1 MTYHVLVQFD
11 VPPSKR
17 DAFVA
22 AGLFDAEGSL
32 ANEPGTLRFEVI
44 RDEDNPNRIYLDEVY
59 TSREAF
65 EEHCNNETIK
75 KFYER
80 VDSYA
85 YGPNFLF
92 KGYRAEPKAG

>member
-11 VPPSKR
+11 VPPAKR
-17 DAFVA
+17 EEFAA
-22 AGLFDAEGSL
+22 AGLFDAQGSL

-44 RDEDNPNRIYLDEVY
+44 RDEDNANRFYLDEVY

-65 EEHCNNETIK
+65 EAHCAEETIK
-75 KFYER
+75 GFYEL

-85 YGPNFLF
+85 QGPNFLF
-92 KGYRAEPKAG
+92 KGERVETGAH

>member
-17 DAFVA
+17 EDFVA

-44 RDEDNPNRIYLDEVY
+44 RDENNPNRFYLDEVY

-65 EEHCNNETIK
+65 EEHCYNPTIE
-75 KFYER
+75 KFYEM

-85 YGPNFLF
+85 YGPTFLF
-92 KGYRAEPKAG
+92 KGERAEPRSS